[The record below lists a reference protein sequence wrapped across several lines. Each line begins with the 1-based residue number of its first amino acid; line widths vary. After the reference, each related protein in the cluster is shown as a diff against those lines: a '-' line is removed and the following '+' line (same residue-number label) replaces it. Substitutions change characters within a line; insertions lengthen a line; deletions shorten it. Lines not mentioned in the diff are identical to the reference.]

1 MNDIMERAE
10 KAAAEAKEHLDDTI
24 KSGERIVEK
33 AGQNA
38 ERAAKEA
45 IDGAKKG
52 DIGKMVLIAAVV
64 VVVLGVLGQIA
75 GLVHSH

>member
-10 KAAAEAKEHLDDTI
+10 KAAAEAKEHADSAA
-24 KSGERIVEK
+24 KSAERIVEK

-64 VVVLGVLGQIA
+64 VVVLGLLAKVA